1 MTIKQ
6 TLTFLEMGLVVAC
19 VGVAVRVV
27 VVAQVVV
34 TGLGVEGT

>member
-1 MTIKQ
+1 MRIKQ

-19 VGVAVRVV
+19 VGVAVRVL

-34 TGLGVEGT
+34 AGLGVEGT